1 MDKRAKLVFMKRVR
15 SMSNARDSSVPE
27 HLHLHS
33 AESGRVKSETEPS
46 AASAGSLIR
55 QAREAAGLDIATLAV
70 LLKVPVKKLEALEA
84 DRFDLLPDAVF
95 VRALASSVCRNLKI
109 DTATVLQKLPQ
120 VGNSDLAHQSRGINT
135 PFRGSDDRIGPSFWV
150 QVSRPA
156 VLAGLALLLSA
167 VVLFFLPTLKAG
179 MDTKN
184 VDEMPRTVNAQPAMS
199 SAIGMVSETVSAAIS
214 EAQPSGSSGL
224 SSSVAVIS
232 SAPAS
237 GLASAAAPSVPP
249 PASAALQTLSV
260 PASPASAAP
269 SVASTGIVVFTAKGA
284 SWIQVSDAKGGVV
297 LRRTLVPG
305 EIVGASGALP
315 LTVVVGKADAM
326 QVHIRGNAFDLSGV
340 AKDNV
345 ARFEVK

>member
-1 MDKRAKLVFMKRVR
+1 
-15 SMSNARDSSVPE
+15 MSNARDSSAPE
-27 HLHLHS
+27 HLHS
-33 AESGRVKSETEPS
+33 AESGRVRSETESETAPS

-95 VRALASSVCRNLKI
+95 ARALASSVCRNLKI
-109 DTATVLQKLPQ
+109 DTATVLRKLPQ
-120 VGNSDLAHQSRGINT
+120 VGSSDLAHQSRGINT
-135 PFRGSDDRIGPSFWV
+135 PFRGSDDRIGPSLWV

-167 VVLFFLPTLKAG
+167 VVLVFLPTLKTG

-184 VDEMPRTVNAQPAMS
+184 VDEMPRTVNAQPAIS
-199 SAIGMVSETVSAAIS
+199 SVIGVVSETVSAAIS
-214 EAQPSGSSGL
+214 EPQPSGLSGL

-249 PASAALQTLSV
+249 PASASASAALQTLSV
-260 PASPASAAP
+260 SASPASAAP

>member
-1 MDKRAKLVFMKRVR
+1 
-15 SMSNARDSSVPE
+15 MSNARDSSAPE
-27 HLHLHS
+27 HLHS
-33 AESGRVKSETEPS
+33 AESGRVRSETESETAPS

-95 VRALASSVCRNLKI
+95 ARALASSVCRNLKI
-109 DTATVLQKLPQ
+109 DTATVLRKLPQ

-167 VVLFFLPTLKAG
+167 VVLVFLPTLKTG

-184 VDEMPRTVNAQPAMS
+184 VDEMPRTVNAQPAIS
-199 SAIGMVSETVSAAIS
+199 SVIGVVSETVSAAIS
-214 EAQPSGSSGL
+214 EPQPSGLSGL

-249 PASAALQTLSV
+249 PASASAALQNLSV
-260 PASPASAAP
+260 PASPASAVP

-284 SWIQVSDAKGGVV
+284 SWIQVSDAKGVVV

-315 LTVVVGKADAM
+315 LTAIVGKADAT
-326 QVHIRGNAFDLSGV
+326 QVHIRGSAFDLSGV

>member
-1 MDKRAKLVFMKRVR
+1 
-15 SMSNARDSSVPE
+15 MSNARDSSVPE
-27 HLHLHS
+27 HLHLLS
-33 AESGRVKSETEPS
+33 AESGRVKSETESS

-55 QAREAAGLDIATLAV
+55 QTREAAGLDIATLAV

-95 VRALASSVCRNLKI
+95 ARALASSVCRNLKI

-135 PFRGSDDRIGPSFWV
+135 PFRGSDDRIGPSFWM

-237 GLASAAAPSVPP
+237 GLVSAAAPSVPP
-249 PASAALQTLSV
+249 PASVALQTLSV
-260 PASPASAAP
+260 PASPTSAAP